1 MKKLYRLLFIAGI
14 VLIISPFAIEKYS
27 DWRQEHLLG
36 QLEESLSQSWSMKQE
51 QQLHIEYEQ
60 LSKLFEQETVNLQ
73 EEPELAD
80 RPEEIEASVDSA
92 TEPIHSDSQSIAIIE
107 IDKIKL
113 KLPVLEGATQEN
125 MKFAAAHMK
134 ETTAIGEIGNAAIA
148 AHRARKN
155 GRLFNRLDE
164 LKAGDQIRVRTGN
177 EEFVY
182 TVFKTSLVEPTD
194 ISVLGT
200 NDEDAVLTL
209 ITCDPVV
216 DPTHRLI
223 VHAKL

>member
-1 MKKLYRLLFIAGI
+1 MLIGLLLVLAPPAMTWYYDWSQERLLAEIEMDMTER
-14 VLIISPFAIEKYS
+14 ISNPMTSQNQGHLQTEYS
-27 DWRQEHLLG
+27 
-36 QLEESLSQSWSMKQE
+36 
-51 QQLHIEYEQ
+51 Q
-60 LSKLFEQETVNLQ
+60 LSELFE
-73 EEPELAD
+73 
-80 RPEEIEASVDSA
+80 REASAGVPMMESGSVDGDDSEVVRV
-92 TEPIHSDSQSIAIIE
+92 TSKQPEPVQQAIAIIE

-113 KLPVLEGATQEN
+113 KLPVLEGATQDN

-134 ETTAIGEIGNAAIA
+134 ETTAIGEVGNAAIA

-164 LKAGDQIRVRTGN
+164 LEVGDQIRVRIGD
-177 EEFVY
+177 EEFIY
-182 TVFKTSLVEPTD
+182 TVFKTSIVDPTD

-200 NDEDAVLTL
+200 NDKDAVLTL